1 MADTIRFG
9 KVSNIDYETGCM
21 EITYEDRG
29 DSVTDMI
36 PMLANAGYKMP
47 QVGETVAVAHN
58 SNGEEE
64 GIVLGTVWARKPNRR
79 RENRISFDRTST
91 MSRGNATSGMT
102 EKVPSSTM
110 KAIRTPKQRKTKPRK
125 SKATPN
131 WK

>member
-64 GIVLGTVWARKPNRR
+64 GIVLGTIWG
-79 RENRISFDRTST
+79 RENKTAAGKTEFLST
-91 MSRGNATSGMT
+91 GLR
-102 EKVPSSTM
+102 
-110 KAIRTPKQRKTKPRK
+110 R
-125 SKATPN
+125 
-131 WK
+131 